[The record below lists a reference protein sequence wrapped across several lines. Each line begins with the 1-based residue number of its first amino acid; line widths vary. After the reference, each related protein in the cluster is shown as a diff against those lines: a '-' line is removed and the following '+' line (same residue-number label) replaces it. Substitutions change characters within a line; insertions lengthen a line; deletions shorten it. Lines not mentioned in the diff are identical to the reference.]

1 MRPWPWRR
9 LSVGFAALLAPLL
22 ASGRAFSR
30 VDRQPNKRTPAS
42 SSLPCRLFFIHSTEG
57 HPIPPLTFGQHTK
70 VLPLSLVPSSHLAR
84 LAHPP
89 SLAFKDTIAVGLPLP
104 PLDRSLTNPAALDL
118 ASAESIRSP
127 TMAKTT
133 TLSGTNSCR
142 PPNGLPKDSAPQK
155 HHQIPYIPLS
165 YRSGDDAAST
175 NASAL
180 ALISALRPDWGSEV
194 DFRRFTD
201 GITNT
206 LLQARPRACEPLDGE
221 SDDDARDREAIL
233 LRAYGNG
240 TDLLIDRN
248 REAQNHELLARHR
261 LAPEL
266 LALFENGM
274 LYRFIRGRVTSP
286 QDLRRPDI
294 YRAVARRLAQWHSTV
309 PCLGHAAAQSL
320 AKRPPPAAATN
331 GHAPSGG
338 GAPANGDAAYRA
350 KIDNVAPGKLSPNVW
365 TVIQKWILALPTET
379 PAQRQHQATLQKEL
393 DRMVAELSQR
403 PGLGKDGLV
412 FAHCDLLSGNVIIL
426 PTPAPASAA
435 APAPGAIADEPNGA
449 CGRSAAPSA
458 SVTFIDYE
466 YATPSP
472 AAFDLANHFAE
483 WGGFDCDYNVLPTRK
498 QRREFIDEYVRAY
511 FGGADSCTDQNGDR
525 HRHGDSAARLF
536 DEVDLFRGV
545 PGFYW
550 GIWALIQATIS
561 DIDFDYAS
569 YAETRLNEYWAW
581 RAEQDGSRAA
591 ASREMPLRERRWAQE
606 E

>member
-1 MRPWPWRR
+1 
-9 LSVGFAALLAPLL
+9 
-22 ASGRAFSR
+22 
-30 VDRQPNKRTPAS
+30 
-42 SSLPCRLFFIHSTEG
+42 
-57 HPIPPLTFGQHTK
+57 
-70 VLPLSLVPSSHLAR
+70 
-84 LAHPP
+84 
-89 SLAFKDTIAVGLPLP
+89 
-104 PLDRSLTNPAALDL
+104 
-118 ASAESIRSP
+118 
-127 TMAKTT
+127 MAKAT
-133 TLSGTNSCR
+133 TLVETNGCR
-142 PPNGLPKDSAPQK
+142 PSNGLPKDAAPQK

-165 YRSGDDAAST
+165 YRGGDAASS

-180 ALISALRPDWGSEV
+180 PLISALRPHWGSDV

-320 AKRPPPAAATN
+320 AKRPAPSHPPATN
-331 GHAPSGG
+331 GHA
-338 GAPANGDAAYRA
+338 AAAATTTTTTTTTNGDAAHRA
-350 KIDNVAPGKLSPNVW
+350 KIDNVAPGKPSPNVW
-365 TVIQKWILALPTET
+365 TVMQKWILALPTET
-379 PAQRQHQATLQKEL
+379 PAQRQHQAILQKEL
-393 DRMVAELSQR
+393 DRMVSELSQR

-426 PTPAPASAA
+426 PAPAPASAPA
-435 APAPGAIADEPNGA
+435 SAPGPIADEPSVGG
-449 CGRSAAPSA
+449 CRSTKPPAS

-483 WGGFDCDYNVLPTRK
+483 WGGFDCDYSVLPTRK
-498 QRREFIDEYVRAY
+498 QRREFIDEYMHAY
-511 FGGADSCTDQNGDR
+511 FGGVGEQNGDR
-525 HRHGDSAARLF
+525 HHKISADQLS

-569 YAETRLNEYWAW
+569 YAEIRLNEYWAW

-591 ASREMPLRERRWAQE
+591 AGREMPLRERRWAQAE
-606 E
+606 